1 MNIPCSTIY
10 HIITSSSFD
19 TDSAR
24 VERYGIP
31 TEHRVWVSQP
41 TSLSQ
46 AHTDLDPTYDS
57 SVHST
62 STSPE
67 TGTDIIPSIP
77 TVSMYEYLALSHLL
91 MYSLNIGHWLTI
103 AKMSI
108 YNYVTLPPFYPQ
120 ILNFSALKSKLFEVS
135 KTKELPEA
143 KLSVASV
150 PVGNYRIQL
159 NVHSRKVPIHKL
171 SQIGKNHSD
180 DGSYPWSIRL
190 GDEAQEQ
197 LMWLFSIVTHR
208 HTTNIL

>member
-62 STSPE
+62 SKSPE
-67 TGTDIIPSIP
+67 TGTDIIPSIH
-77 TVSMYEYLALSHLL
+77 TVSMYEYLALSHL
-91 MYSLNIGHWLTI
+91 YRQPIRNIT
-103 AKMSI
+103 SI
-108 YNYVTLPPFYPQ
+108 
-120 ILNFSALKSKLFEVS
+120 
-135 KTKELPEA
+135 
-143 KLSVASV
+143 
-150 PVGNYRIQL
+150 
-159 NVHSRKVPIHKL
+159 
-171 SQIGKNHSD
+171 
-180 DGSYPWSIRL
+180 
-190 GDEAQEQ
+190 
-197 LMWLFSIVTHR
+197 
-208 HTTNIL
+208 